1 MPKLEIAN
9 NNRYGHRRIEEV
21 PRWDRWDTRMPDP
34 KDQLR
39 VIDLYHKSGSKSK
52 SEFVRARLLGEHF
65 KVITVD
71 KSAVEYYRKLSELT
85 AQVHKI
91 GINYNQVVRFLHI
104 TGRGTTTQTLLQEL
118 IRLTKEL
125 TALQEKAVSLTIDY
139 RERDDKCPTPL

>member
-9 NNRYGHRRIEEV
+9 ENRYGHRNIVEV
-21 PRWDRWDTRMPDP
+21 PHWDRWDTRMPDV

-39 VIDLYHKSGSKSK
+39 AIDLYNKSGAVSKSD
-52 SEFVRARLLGEHF
+52 FVRARILGEHF

-91 GINYNQVVRFLHI
+91 GTNYNQV
-104 TGRGTTTQTLLQEL
+104 
-118 IRLTKEL
+118 IRLMHLYTAEKSIQALLRKLIGLTQEL

-139 RERDDKCPTPL
+139 RER

>member
-9 NNRYGHRRIEEV
+9 NNRYGHRNTAEV
-21 PRWDRWDTRMPDP
+21 PRWDRWDTRMPDV

-39 VIDLYHKSGSKSK
+39 AIDLYNKSGAVSKSD
-52 SEFVRARLLGEHF
+52 FVRARILGESF

-118 IRLTKEL
+118 IHLTKEL
-125 TALQEKAVSLTIDY
+125 TALQEQTVSLTINY
-139 RERDDKCPTPL
+139 RER